1 MCIRG
6 FQPVGWIQIP
16 CSYPQV
22 YLFESL
28 WKVLAAYYSLGA
40 PRRLSPRFR
49 MQYQAAHNAAVRSL
63 SKRGT
68 GTDRSPHLSS
78 EKDAMTH
85 SSRLLLL
92 RSWAEAALCSQAQSS
107 LVREMSLAP
116 QRGGVFFV
124 HEVGPVPVAE
134 SEQTNL
140 IQ

>member
-1 MCIRG
+1 
-6 FQPVGWIQIP
+6 
-16 CSYPQV
+16 
-22 YLFESL
+22 
-28 WKVLAAYYSLGA
+28 
-40 PRRLSPRFR
+40 

-68 GTDRSPHLSS
+68 GSPHLSS
-78 EKDAMTH
+78 EKDAMIH